1 MVRMKIRENESG
13 ITLVELLAA
22 VALFGVI
29 SILAWGF
36 FFQAS
41 TINDKAVTQNQLQ
54 QEANIILNTMHTV
67 HTKCTIKDLDSDGS
81 YIEIIPFSP
90 VSPSSPDCSNI
101 NKKFDNSNIEY
112 ILEKT
117 IANTNINVKL
127 TLISKKDRKV
137 EYKTA
142 TTFHKLSPN

>member
-1 MVRMKIRENESG
+1 MKIRKNESG

-29 SILAWGF
+29 SIIAWRF
-36 FFQAS
+36 FFQA
-41 TINDKAVTQNQLQ
+41 TTFNDKAVTQNQLQ

-67 HTKCTIKDLDSDGS
+67 HTKCTIQDLNSDGS
-81 YIEIIPFSP
+81 YIEIIPI
-90 VSPSSPDCSNI
+90 SPDCSNI

-117 IANTNINVKL
+117 IDKTNVNGNINVNVNVKL
-127 TLISKKDRKV
+127 TLISKKDTKV